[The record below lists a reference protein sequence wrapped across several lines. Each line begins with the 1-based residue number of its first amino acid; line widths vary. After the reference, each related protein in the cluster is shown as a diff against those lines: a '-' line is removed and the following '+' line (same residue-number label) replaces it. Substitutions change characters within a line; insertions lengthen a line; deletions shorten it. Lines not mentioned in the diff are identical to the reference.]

1 MAGITAQYNV
11 NDYTDLLMGANYRF
25 KDAVAPFFGVSFH
38 DFVLGISYDINSSD
52 LGKQVSGTNSLE
64 LSFTYI
70 SRKTGKPLRYLSC
83 PRF

>member
-1 MAGITAQYNV
+1 LFGLFTQLIT
-11 NDYTDLLMGANYRF
+11 NDFTDFLFGANYRVE
-25 KDAVAPFFGVSFH
+25 DAISPYAGVAFQN
-38 DFVLGISYDINSSD
+38 FVLGVSYDVNISD
-52 LGKQVSGTNSLE
+52 LGKSVAGTNSLE